1 VASFFRNAADWA
13 AGRWWLWRVP
23 VLLLLSWDGQR
34 HLSDPEAGGLFA
46 GITFG
51 AHELGHLVFAPFGE
65 FMAVLGGSLTQLL
78 LPVGAG
84 LLLLHYRDYF
94 GLAGAGAWLASSLM
108 DLARY
113 IADARAFELDLV
125 GFGEDAQHDWA
136 WLLGRLDLLPYDTRL
151 AAFTRGSGALILL
164 LSFLFGAWLCM
175 KMWGSSRQST
185 RVTPS

>member
-23 VLLLLSWDGQR
+23 VLLLLTWDGQR